1 MSMTEKLKARTH
13 FRLLIIILVLIF
25 SAFASPNSDQASADQ
40 LRAIQKYI
48 RESWHTL
55 TRSSAQLA
63 KAAPDPK
70 FKPMPD
76 GRWPV
81 YVSQR
86 ENIKRIEQN
95 LRAQVSAED
104 FATID
109 IRQLP
114 NDPSEVREHGLL
126 YLPHPYV
133 VPGGRF
139 NEMYGW
145 DSYFTQVGLVR
156 DNEMVL
162 AKNMVDNFLYQID
175 HYGKILNA
183 NRTYYLSR
191 SQPPF
196 LTQMILNVYRKQR
209 NLSWLRATVP
219 AIEKYYRFWIE
230 EPHLTRQTG
239 LSRYYDLGDGP
250 APEVLSGERDDQG
263 RDHYDLVKEYYRT
276 HEVKDYDL
284 SQYYDKGKGQLT
296 DLFYK
301 GDRSMRES
309 GFDPSNRFGP
319 FNVDIIRY
327 DPVCLNSLLYLME
340 TDTAEIL
347 RTLGRARQARV
358 WTNRAEARRQS
369 INRLM
374 WDEQDGLY
382 YDYNFVEKRVRRYP
396 FVTTFYPLWVG
407 VADKRQAARIVAN
420 LHLFERPGGL
430 LTSTNVSGSQWDAPF
445 GWGPT
450 EMIAVEGLRRY
461 GYAKE
466 ADRISVNFL
475 SMILKEFI
483 QHNTIVEKYDVER
496 RESEVSAGLK
506 FGYKS
511 NEIGFGWT
519 NAAFTEL
526 YALLP
531 DREKP
536 KVLKLD
542 GVSLPRPEE
551 SVVSRRILTD
561 SMRNSSSLVLLKM
574 NFLNSEA
581 SVRVAG
587 ATQRVSF

>member
-1 MSMTEKLKARTH
+1 MTVRPQAKKRFL
-13 FRLLIIILVLIF
+13 FLIIILLLISSPLASSE
-25 SAFASPNSDQASADQ
+25 SAADKASAEQ

-48 RESWHTL
+48 KQSWQTL

-63 KAAPDPK
+63 EAAPDPK
-70 FKPMPD
+70 FKVPAD

-81 YVSQR
+81 YVSRQ
-86 ENIKRIEQN
+86 ENIKRIEQS
-95 LRAQVSAED
+95 LRAQMPAAD
-104 FATID
+104 FAQIQL
-109 IRQLP
+109 RQLP
-114 NDPSEVREHGLL
+114 ENPMDIKEHGLL
-126 YLPHPYV
+126 YLPYPYV

-156 DNEMVL
+156 DDEMAL
-162 AKNMVDNFLYQID
+162 AKNMTDNFLYQID

-196 LTQMILNVYRKQR
+196 LTQMILNVYRKEHDIH
-209 NLSWLRATVP
+209 WLRSTVP
-219 AIEKYYRFWIE
+219 AIEKYYRFWTE
-230 EPHLTRQTG
+230 EPHLTKQTG

-250 APEVLSGERDDQG
+250 ASEVLSGEQDQQG

-276 HEVKDYDL
+276 HDVKDYDL
-284 SQYYDKGKGQLT
+284 GQYYDKKKDQLT

-319 FNVDIIRY
+319 FNIDIIHY

-340 TDTAEIL
+340 TDAAEIL
-347 RTLGRARQARV
+347 KILDRPREASD
-358 WTNRAEARRQS
+358 WTKRAEERKQR

-382 YDYNFVEKRVRRYP
+382 YDYNFVRKDLRRYP

-407 VADKRQAARIVAN
+407 VADQRQAARIVAN

-445 GWGPT
+445 GWAPT
-450 EMIAVEGLRRY
+450 EMIAIQGLRRY
-461 GYAKE
+461 GYTKE
-466 ADRISVNFL
+466 ADRITVNFL
-475 SMILKEFI
+475 SLILKEFN

-519 NAAFTEL
+519 NAAFVEL
-526 YALLP
+526 YGQLP
-531 DREKP
+531 ARERLN
-536 KVLKLD
+536 VLQLA
-542 GVSLPRPEE
+542 G
-551 SVVSRRILTD
+551 I
-561 SMRNSSSLVLLKM
+561 
-574 NFLNSEA
+574 
-581 SVRVAG
+581 RVPLQTAK
-587 ATQRVSF
+587 